1 MHPVGRHLTRRTA
14 VALIGIAATAT
25 LVSACGKPGSS
36 GTAAPPSAAASGGC
50 APVAG
55 TQLVALTDDK
65 KLQTVD
71 NIIPAV
77 NTKAVKPGLIEA
89 LDKVSAA
96 LDTSKLIAL
105 NKATDVDHQT
115 PQAAATAFATANNL
129 TAGITKTAS
138 GAVTIGAA
146 NFSENQT
153 VAELYKIALSA
164 AGFTARVQTIGNRE
178 LYEPA
183 LEKGQLQVVPEYT
196 GTLTE
201 FLNPKVNGANPTPL
215 ASSDLDA
222 TVTALKGL
230 GEKLGLSFGQPSQAA
245 DQNTFAVTKAFADK
259 YGVTTLSDF
268 ARKCSG
274 KESVLGGPP
283 ECPQRPFCQVG
294 LEKTYGITFGKFTS
308 LDAGG
313 PQTKSGLTT
322 GTISIGLVFSSDA
335 ALAGSS

>member
-1 MHPVGRHLTRRTA
+1 M
-14 VALIGIAATAT
+14 
-25 LVSACGKPGSS
+25 
-36 GTAAPPSAAASGGC
+36 
-50 APVAG
+50 
-55 TQLVALTDDK
+55 
-65 KLQTVD
+65 
-71 NIIPAV
+71 
-77 NTKAVKPGLIEA
+77 
-89 LDKVSAA
+89 
-96 LDTSKLIAL
+96 
-105 NKATDVDHQT
+105 
-115 PQAAATAFATANNL
+115 
-129 TAGITKTAS
+129 
-138 GAVTIGAA
+138 
-146 NFSENQT
+146 
-153 VAELYKIALSA
+153 
-164 AGFTARVQTIGNRE
+164 QTIGNRE

-274 KESVLGGPP
+274 KESVLDGPP